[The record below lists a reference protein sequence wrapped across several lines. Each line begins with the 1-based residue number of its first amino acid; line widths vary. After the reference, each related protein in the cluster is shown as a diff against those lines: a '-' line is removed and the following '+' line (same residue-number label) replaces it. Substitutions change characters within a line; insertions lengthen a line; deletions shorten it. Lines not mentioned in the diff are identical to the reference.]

1 MAVLSTPTKG
11 KISLKAAGAAWKH
24 PGLTPFAAKPA
35 LKAGKTW
42 LGVKAVKPAAKA
54 MKPAAKAVKPAAKA
68 KAGYRKAIAKRRA
81 RRRVASVGDTA
92 RTVSEVLL
100 IQAPEAAQELGLIEK
115 PAPKRTAPRVA
126 AGVLIG
132 AGAMYLLEPGEP
144 GRQHREK
151 VVALVS

>member
-1 MAVLSTPTKG
+1 MAVLSTLTRG
-11 KISLKAAGAAWKH
+11 KVSLKAAGTAAKN
-24 PGLTPFAAKPA
+24 PGQTWLVAKPA
-35 LKAGKTW
+35 FKAGQTW
-42 LGVKAVKPAAKA
+42 LGMKVVKPAAKA

-68 KAGYRKAIAKRRA
+68 KAGYSKALAKRRA
-81 RRRVASVGDTA
+81 RRRVASVGETA
-92 RTVSEVLL
+92 RTVGEVLL

-115 PAPKRTAPRVA
+115 PAPKRTTPRVA

-132 AGAMYLLEPGEP
+132 ASAMYLLEPGEP

>member
-1 MAVLSTPTKG
+1 MAVLSTLTRG
-11 KISLKAAGAAWKH
+11 KVSLKAAGTAAKN
-24 PGLTPFAAKPA
+24 PGQTWLVAKPA
-35 LKAGKTW
+35 FKAGQTW
-42 LGVKAVKPAAKA
+42 LGVKV
-54 MKPAAKAVKPAAKA
+54 VKPAAKA
-68 KAGYRKAIAKRRA
+68 KAGYRKGLAKRRA
-81 RRRVASVGDTA
+81 RRRVASVGETA
-92 RTVSEVLL
+92 RTVGEVLL

-132 AGAMYLLEPGEP
+132 ASAMYLLEPGDP